1 MRHFTPLSSI
11 CLVLLFPLSVTAQDE
26 IETTLYTP
34 GQLEIIDEEG
44 ESWDVDLYGTI
55 RVSNNGKYAVG
66 CDIEA
71 CYAGYLWDAET
82 GSFTIINEASGERVN
97 AVLAYD
103 VSDDGTIVGAVPVTY
118 EASDGSDSI
127 AWEPAYKP
135 LGKDW
140 VTLPMPEYANTKYNN
155 PKYYSMS
162 YIPAYGKRVS
172 PDGKVIGGVCWYA
185 EYDAAGKYTNFYK
198 PVLWTIGDDG
208 EATLKEFN
216 DLEYKGQGFI
226 LYDINDD
233 GSVIVG
239 KHETVRGDQC
249 PAYIKDGVMDYL
261 ASPILVLRD
270 GYTDVYDEVGDDV
283 GAYWIGLVNFLDASG
298 NAYYYYSDGGG
309 VLHNAVWNVYTEETI
324 YSGED
329 DDSGYDNLVLCGTGS
344 DFIVGMQYITYGP
357 ATVLAGQDVDISEMS
372 TVMSVSDDG
381 LTLAGAT
388 LQTSSLESYNSPAV
402 MVLSSLATGISSTLS
417 DDKSV
422 LISKNG
428 NTLSISGE
436 YTSAELIDTAG
447 RHIGNVNKA
456 ISLSG
461 MPAGVYLLKVESKGK
476 KLVYKILL

>member
-1 MRHFTPLSSI
+1 MRYFTPLSSF
-11 CLVLLFPLSVTAQDE
+11 CVALLLLPSSAAGQDE

-34 GQLEIIDEEG
+34 GQIEIIDEEG
-44 ESWDVDLYGTI
+44 YSWETDLYGTI

-66 CDIEA
+66 CDIEV

-82 GSFTIINEASGERVN
+82 GSFSLLNEASGERVD
-97 AVLAYD
+97 AVMAYD
-103 VSDDGTIVGAVPVTY
+103 VADDGTVVGAVPVTY

-140 VTLPMPEYANTKYNN
+140 VTLPVPENANTNYND
-155 PKYYSMS
+155 PRYYSIN
-162 YIPAYGKRVS
+162 YVPVYGRRVS

-185 EYDAAGKYTNFYK
+185 EYNKAGKYTSFWK

-208 EATLKEFN
+208 EAELKEFN

-226 LYDINDD
+226 LYDISDD

-239 KHETVRGDQC
+239 KLETERGDQC

-261 ASPILVLRD
+261 AAPVLELRE
-270 GYTDVYDEVGDDV
+270 GYTDVYDEVDGE
-283 GAYWIGLVNFLDASG
+283 GSYWIGLVNFLDASG
-298 NAYYYYSDGGG
+298 NAYYYYTDGSGI
-309 VLHNAVWNVYTEETI
+309 LHNMVWNVYTEETI

-329 DDSGYDNLVLCGTGS
+329 DESGYDNLVQCGTGA
-344 DFIVGMQYITYGP
+344 DFIVGMQYKSYGP
-357 ATVLAGQDVDISEMS
+357 ATILAGEDVDLSEMS
-372 TVMSVSDDG
+372 TVMSMSDDG

-388 LQTSSLESYNSPAV
+388 LQSSLWETYNSPAV
-402 MVLSSLATGISSTLS
+402 MVLSKSASGIRSTLS

-422 LISKNG
+422 LVSKNG
-428 NTLSISGE
+428 NTLSISGD
-436 YTSAELIDTAG
+436 YTSAELLDSAG
-447 RHIGNVNKA
+447 RHIGNVNKT
-456 ISLSG
+456 ISLSEITT
-461 MPAGVYLLKVESKGK
+461 GVYLLKVESKGK